1 MMQMPFANL
10 ARLHQPGHFESEI
23 ILNFPIC
30 LSSSFKEKILQEL
43 MHWISYIQG
52 ELTASASAVRC
63 GSSNAD
69 LVDAAAASAA
79 AAPEEMP
86 VPRDMD
92 VDNEDV
98 LDDILDELLHSPRV
112 LDEDTL
118 DGPAATTEYITANP
132 WVGRPYP
139 KAGPK
144 KGTAQKRRAQKK
156 RAAEMGR
163 KSPWK
168 LDADRALK
176 QLKQMMR
183 AGGTI
188 HQFDKA
194 KHKLVGLWAKTFLAD
209 GGPETVKCCQKA
221 ATAYVDELVKDVE
234 LDAASQKQKWGRMLR
249 MSLQQQKCRRAQSS
263 SRDFL
268 NSEAAA
274 VPDV

>member
-1 MMQMPFANL
+1 
-10 ARLHQPGHFESEI
+10 
-23 ILNFPIC
+23 
-30 LSSSFKEKILQEL
+30 
-43 MHWISYIQG
+43 
-52 ELTASASAVRC
+52 
-63 GSSNAD
+63 
-69 LVDAAAASAA
+69 
-79 AAPEEMP
+79 
-86 VPRDMD
+86 
-92 VDNEDV
+92 
-98 LDDILDELLHSPRV
+98 
-112 LDEDTL
+112 
-118 DGPAATTEYITANP
+118 
-132 WVGRPYP
+132 
-139 KAGPK
+139 
-144 KGTAQKRRAQKK
+144 
-156 RAAEMGR
+156 MGR
-163 KSPWK
+163 KSIWK

-209 GGPETVKCCQKA
+209 GGPKTIKCCQKA
-221 ATAYVDELVKDVE
+221 AIAYVDELVKDVE

>member
-1 MMQMPFANL
+1 MPFANL

-118 DGPAATTEYITANP
+118 DGLPPPPNTSPPILGSARHTLKQVP
-132 WVGRPYP
+132 
-139 KAGPK
+139 
-144 KGTAQKRRAQKK
+144 RRAQPKNAEHKK
-156 RAAEMGR
+156 SAQRRWVE
-163 KSPWK
+163 
-168 LDADRALK
+168 
-176 QLKQMMR
+176 
-183 AGGTI
+183 
-188 HQFDKA
+188 KA
-194 KHKLVGLWAKTFLAD
+194 YGSWMQTGH
-209 GGPETVKCCQKA
+209 
-221 ATAYVDELVKDVE
+221 
-234 LDAASQKQKWGRMLR
+234 
-249 MSLQQQKCRRAQSS
+249 
-263 SRDFL
+263 
-268 NSEAAA
+268 
-274 VPDV
+274 

>member
-1 MMQMPFANL
+1 MQMPFANL

-132 WVGRPYP
+132 WVGLPYP
-139 KAGPK
+139 KAGPR
-144 KGTAQKRRAQKK
+144 KGTAQWRRNQKK
-156 RAAEMGR
+156 RAAAKGR
-163 KSPWK
+163 KSIWK
-168 LDADRALK
+168 LDADRALN
-176 QLKQMMR
+176 QLKKTMR
-183 AGGTI
+183 EGGSA
-188 HQFDKA
+188 HQFDGA
-194 KHKLVGLWAKTFLAD
+194 KQKLVTYWAKTFVAD
-209 GGPETVKCCQKA
+209 GGPEAINCCQKA
-221 ATAYVDELVKDVE
+221 AITYVDELIKE
-234 LDAASQKQKWGRMLR
+234 LEEDAESRRKKRGRTFRVPAST
-249 MSLQQQKCRRAQSS
+249 
-263 SRDFL
+263 
-268 NSEAAA
+268 
-274 VPDV
+274 VPSA